1 MQKRKWNR
9 VKGFLAII
17 YNVSNMIAM
26 NLKIISFFSLMMLLG
41 AASGRLSAQSAI
53 PRDSIIFAGQELMKQ
68 SSYCAL
74 ITIDSTG
81 LPQARTMNPF
91 PAGDDFVIWFATSRT
106 SRKVKDIRHNPN
118 VCVYWSDHVNTNGYV
133 SVNGT
138 AEVIDDKKLLVEK
151 KRAYWD
157 GIKGWQDQFVLIRIV
172 PKSMIVVNYKHNLIN
187 DPNTF
192 GAPGIQF

>member
-1 MQKRKWNR
+1 
-9 VKGFLAII
+9 
-17 YNVSNMIAM
+17 M
-26 NLKIISFFSLMMLLG
+26 NSKFVFFISLMMLLG
-41 AASGRLSAQSAI
+41 AAGILNAQSSI
-53 PRDSIIFAGQELMKQ
+53 PRDSIIFAGQELTKE

-81 LPQARTMNPF
+81 MPQARTMNPF
-91 PAGDDFVIWFATSRT
+91 PPADGFEIWFATSRT

-118 VCVYWSDHVNTNGYV
+118 VCVYWSDHVHSNGYV
-133 SVNGT
+133 SVNGI
-138 AEVIDDKKLLVEK
+138 AEVIDDKQLLIEK

-187 DPNTF
+187 DPNTL
-192 GAPGIQF
+192 GAPEIQF